1 MEFKSVSRGFGP
13 RDLERLL
20 GYGLQWFVAR
30 PQQLVTHADL
40 TLALVV
46 ASRTRT
52 LMAAV
57 AAMGWRWVELGG
69 GYSALEGGPFR
80 TLVAELDSVS
90 DAEQDELLGA
100 FGHRPITTPMARRW
114 LTMHTGKREGA
125 MRLDELEDFDEVLRK
140 FVTTLSPEERLAG
153 LAPEERL
160 AGLAPE
166 ERLAGLAPE
175 ERLAGLPRD
184 EVVLAMPDDVLR
196 ALSPEFIARL
206 PAGTREAIRKR
217 LAG

>member
-1 MEFKSVSRGFGP
+1 
-13 RDLERLL
+13 
-20 GYGLQWFVAR
+20 
-30 PQQLVTHADL
+30 
-40 TLALVV
+40 
-46 ASRTRT
+46 
-52 LMAAV
+52 MAAV

-175 ERLAGLPRD
+175 ERLAGLAPEERLAGLPTD

-217 LAG
+217 LGG